1 MSFFFLARD
10 LPPPSFVLI
19 PGPPLETR
27 PGMKLLERIHD
38 FSLEQISLEPR
49 VNISRAVIFEA
60 NLRWKRERE
69 RETMMVSSENAIRL
83 HSNHFVDRMERSIA
97 GDVNRTFTYS
107 PSTYWQ
113 VSTSSRIQGVV
124 IYFRDTFEDSIL
136 KEPRQ
141 T

>member
-1 MSFFFLARD
+1 M
-10 LPPPSFVLI
+10 
-19 PGPPLETR
+19 E
-27 PGMKLLERIHD
+27 ER
-38 FSLEQISLEPR
+38 
-49 VNISRAVIFEA
+49 
-60 NLRWKRERE
+60 KRE